1 MNEPRKPHSS
11 FLYSLKAVIWS
22 FTGLRRKS
30 DFDTDSARLN
40 PVHIVIAG
48 LLAFITIGVF
58 MAAGQFASGFLFAD
72 HGPLGYLLMTVAS
85 AVAVG
90 LSLLLMRV
98 WNGAVLDLRS

>member
-1 MNEPRKPHSS
+1 MNEPRQHAS

-48 LLAFITIGVF
+48 LLAVACLVGILITIV
-58 MAAGQFASGFLFAD
+58 
-72 HGPLGYLLMTVAS
+72 
-85 AVAVG
+85 
-90 LSLLLMRV
+90 SLV
-98 WNGAVLDLRS
+98 VP

>member
-1 MNEPRKPHSS
+1 MNEPRKPQAS

-48 LLAFITIGVF
+48 LLAVACLVGILITIV
-58 MAAGQFASGFLFAD
+58 
-72 HGPLGYLLMTVAS
+72 
-85 AVAVG
+85 
-90 LSLLLMRV
+90 SLV
-98 WNGAVLDLRS
+98 VP